1 MKDHVA
7 MWDKIKWQ
15 WEEEEEE
22 LDVKVW
28 NHIFTRGCPLVMK
41 FAKSCTK
48 IKPNTSKHCAH
59 DDICRRTKIGTKLGR
74 KKFTSTD
81 HKEREGKLIKKA
93 RDNTR
98 LQEEADKSCD
108 HHSMY
113 QWLCKPKYMRF
124 GDPLRN
130 IPNTKMHTQKHQ
142 RCPKW

>member
-1 MKDHVA
+1 MTKLGRGEASASQRTYWSVGTRMKDHVA

-59 DDICRRTKIGTKLGR
+59 DDICRRT
-74 KKFTSTD
+74 
-81 HKEREGKLIKKA
+81 
-93 RDNTR
+93 
-98 LQEEADKSCD
+98 
-108 HHSMY
+108 
-113 QWLCKPKYMRF
+113 
-124 GDPLRN
+124 
-130 IPNTKMHTQKHQ
+130 
-142 RCPKW
+142 